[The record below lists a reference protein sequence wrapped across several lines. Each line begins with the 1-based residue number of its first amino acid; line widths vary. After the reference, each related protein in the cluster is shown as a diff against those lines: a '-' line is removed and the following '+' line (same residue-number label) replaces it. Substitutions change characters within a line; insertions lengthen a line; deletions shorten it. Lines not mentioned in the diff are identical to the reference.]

1 MKKFKTFEPYILLVI
16 APPLAAVIG
25 GLITLWIA
33 SKHPDGMVVD
43 DYYRYGLTINNRI
56 VEDEQANHLNLKATL
71 RMTPA
76 SCGAT
81 ATPCLKIKLD
91 GNLAPL
97 PNELTITFW
106 HATQSGID
114 QTLLLIHTM
123 DQFYQAP
130 LMQTLALGKWH
141 VVLQGKDWRL
151 TGFFWVKENEPL
163 PSLVLTPKAL

>member
-1 MKKFKTFEPYILLVI
+1 MKRFRTFEPYILLVI

-33 SKHPDGMVVD
+33 SNHPDGMVVD
-43 DYYRYGLTINNRI
+43 DYYRYGLAINNRI
-56 VEDEQANHLNLKATL
+56 VEDEQASRLNLHATL

-81 ATPCLKIKLD
+81 ATPCLKLKLD

-114 QTLLLIHTM
+114 QTLLFKPYHGS
-123 DQFYQAP
+123 
-130 LMQTLALGKWH
+130 TLSSAADAYLGFRQ
-141 VVLQGKDWRL
+141 VACGFARQRL
-151 TGFFWVKENEPL
+151 ASDRFFG
-163 PSLVLTPKAL
+163 

>member
-1 MKKFKTFEPYILLVI
+1 MKLKKFEPYILLVI

-33 SKHPDGMVVD
+33 SKNPDGMVVD
-43 DYYRYGLTINNRI
+43 DYYRYGLAINQRI
-56 VEDEQANHLNLKATL
+56 VEDEQANRLDLNAAL

-76 SCGAT
+76 SCGAA
-81 ATPCLKIKLD
+81 ATPCLKLHLE

-97 PNELTITFW
+97 PNELTITLW

-123 DQFYQAP
+123 DQNYQAP
-130 LMQTLALGKWH
+130 LMRALTLGKWH

-151 TGFFWVKENEPL
+151 TGFFLVKEDEPL
-163 PSLVLTPKAL
+163 PSLVLMPKAL